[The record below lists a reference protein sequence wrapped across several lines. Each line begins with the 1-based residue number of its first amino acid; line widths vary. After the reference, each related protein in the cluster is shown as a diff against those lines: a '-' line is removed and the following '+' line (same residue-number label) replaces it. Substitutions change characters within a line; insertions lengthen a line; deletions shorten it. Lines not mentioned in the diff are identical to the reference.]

1 MMVLTVLVVGKGADP
16 IRAIVV
22 QSACLG
28 VEPQLAQCQHEL
40 GTPIVTDAGI
50 AQ

>member
-1 MMVLTVLVVGKGADP
+1 MVFTVLVVGKGADP

-22 QSACLG
+22 QPACFC
-28 VEPQLAQCQHEL
+28 VEGEL
-40 GTPIVTDAGI
+40 THQQRKIATPIVTDAGI

>member
-16 IRAIVV
+16 IRAIVM
-22 QSACLG
+22 QPAYFR
-28 VEPQLAQCQHEL
+28 VEGEL
-40 GTPIVTDAGI
+40 THQQREFPTPIVTGAGI